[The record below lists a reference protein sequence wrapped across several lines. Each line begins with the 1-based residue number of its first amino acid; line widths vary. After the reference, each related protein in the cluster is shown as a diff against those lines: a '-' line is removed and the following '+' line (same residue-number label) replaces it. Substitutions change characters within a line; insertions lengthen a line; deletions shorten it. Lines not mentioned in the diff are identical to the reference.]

1 MPMPEAAMNKYGNFL
16 ARQNNIRASRQF
28 SAVFLL
34 VIPESADDSV
44 YNPLGSCVSGLYPPH
59 DIAALQGG
67 KDVHVP
73 RSLD

>member
-1 MPMPEAAMNKYGNFL
+1 MPMPEATVDKYGNFL
-16 ARQNNIRASRQF
+16 ARQNNIGATWQL

-34 VIPESADDSV
+34 AIPESADDSV